1 MLKLAKYSLSDL
13 IKCKIKQNIKEVFIM
28 LVILKRN
35 FKSHAILRAII
46 YIIFGIA
53 ITINPAGFFN
63 FIGYVLAGY
72 LTLIGLINI
81 LEDFKSRKESGHWGL
96 GLFSGIFLLV
106 LALVVL
112 LFATT
117 IASILPI
124 LLGLSIISNG
134 AFQLVLG
141 LNTKSMVW
149 IIYSVILVIGGA
161 FLLFNPF
168 ASLLILLQVFGYTLI
183 AMGILEVIGYFM
195 YRSQLK
201 Q

>member
-1 MLKLAKYSLSDL
+1 
-13 IKCKIKQNIKEVFIM
+13 M
-28 LVILKRN
+28 LVILKKN

-46 YIIFGIA
+46 YVIFGIVIA
-53 ITINPAGFFN
+53 INPSGFFN

-72 LTLIGLINI
+72 LTLIGLINV
-81 LEDFKSRKESGHWGL
+81 LEDFKTRKESGHWGL

-112 LFATT
+112 LFAST
-117 IASILPI
+117 IASVLPI

-141 LNTKSMVW
+141 LNTKSVAW

-161 FLLFNPF
+161 LLLFNPF

-195 YRSQLK
+195 FRSQLNK
-201 Q
+201 

>member
-1 MLKLAKYSLSDL
+1 
-13 IKCKIKQNIKEVFIM
+13 M

-81 LEDFKSRKESGHWGL
+81 LEDFKTRKESGHWGL

-112 LFATT
+112 LFAST

-141 LNTKSMVW
+141 LNTKSVAW

-161 FLLFNPF
+161 LLLFNPF
-168 ASLLILLQVFGYTLI
+168 ASLLILLQVFGFTLI
-183 AMGILEVIGYFM
+183 AMGILEVIGFFM
-195 YRSQLK
+195 FRSQIK